1 MYLHSAQGYGS
12 LIPGSEYIRSL
23 VRQGT
28 VSKDAARRLR
38 WMDHYAEHGN
48 ARLTCRYFGISAP
61 TFYRWKNRYDPYDL
75 TTLEE
80 ESRRPHKVQQSRTPR
95 AVESR
100 VLELRGRYPRWGR
113 EKLAVLLEREGIQLS
128 GSTVGRVMA
137 RLRERGLLAE
147 PENVRQAKLARR
159 RRRKPR
165 YAVRKPKGYRVEA
178 PGDLVQ
184 VDTLQVR
191 LVANEVRFQFSAW
204 DMAAK
209 YCAFRAYRRQT
220 STAAADFLHHL
231 KTKFPFRIKAIQID
245 GGSEF
250 MDQFEEA
257 CRRLEIILFANP
269 PGCPEMN
276 GGVERSNRTSREEF
290 YEVEDL
296 ALVMDELNRQLEG
309 WEYTYNYVRP
319 HQTLDYLT
327 PNEYYLRWKKIQ
339 KSQVS
344 LMS

>member
-1 MYLHSAQGYGS
+1 MYPHAAQGYGA

-28 VSKDAARRLR
+28 ISKEAARRLR
-38 WMDHYAEHGN
+38 WMDHYAEHGK

-80 ESRRPHKVQQSRTPR
+80 ESRRPHKVPQSRTPGT
-95 AVESR
+95 AESR
-100 VLELRGRYPRWGR
+100 VLELRNRYPRWGR

-137 RLRERGLLAE
+137 RLRERGLLVE

-184 VDTLQVR
+184 VDTLHVR
-191 LVANEVRFQFSAW
+191 LVANEMRFQFSAW
-204 DMAAK
+204 DMAVK
-209 YCAFRAYRRQT
+209 FCGFRAYRRQT

-231 KTKFPFRIKAIQID
+231 KTKFPFRIKAVQID

-250 MDQFEEA
+250 KDQFEEA
-257 CRRLEIILFANP
+257 CRKLEITLFVNP
-269 PGCPEMN
+269 PRCPEIN
-276 GGVERSNRTSREEF
+276 GGVERANRTSREEF

-296 ALVMDELNRQLEG
+296 ALVTEELNRQLEE
-309 WEYTYNYVRP
+309 WEHTYNCVRP
-319 HQTLDYLT
+319 HQALDYLT
-327 PNEYYLRWKKIQ
+327 PNEYYRQWKKIQ

-344 LMS
+344 RML

>member
-1 MYLHSAQGYGS
+1 
-12 LIPGSEYIRSL
+12 
-23 VRQGT
+23 
-28 VSKDAARRLR
+28 
-38 WMDHYAEHGN
+38 MDHYAEHGN

-80 ESRRPHKVQQSRTPR
+80 ESRRPHKVQQSRTPG
-95 AVESR
+95 AMESR
-100 VLELRGRYPRWGR
+100 VLALRDRYPRWGR

-137 RLRERGLLAE
+137 RLRVRGLLAE

-191 LVANEVRFQFSAW
+191 LVANEMRFQFSAW
-204 DMAAK
+204 DTATK
-209 YCAFRAYRRQT
+209 FGAFRAYRRQT

-231 KTKFPFRIKAIQID
+231 KTKFPFPIKAIQID

-257 CRRLEIILFANP
+257 CRRLEIILFVNLP
-269 PGCPEMN
+269 RCPKMN
-276 GGVERSNRTSREEF
+276 GGVERTNRTSREEF

-296 ALVMDELNRQLEG
+296 ALVMEELNRQLEE

>member
-1 MYLHSAQGYGS
+1 MYLRSTQGYGA

-23 VRQGT
+23 VRQGSI
-28 VSKDAARRLR
+28 SKEAARRLR

-48 ARLTCRYFGISAP
+48 ARLTCGDFGISAP
-61 TFYRWKNRYDPYDL
+61 TFYRWKTRYDPYDL

-80 ESRRPHKVQQSRTPR
+80 ESRRPHKVQQSRTPG
-95 AVESR
+95 AIESR
-100 VLELRGRYPRWGR
+100 VLQLRERYPRWGR

-137 RLRERGLLAE
+137 RLRERGLLVE

-159 RRRKPR
+159 RR
-165 YAVRKPKGYRVEA
+165 RKPKGYRVEA

-209 YCAFRAYRRQT
+209 YCPFRAYRRQT

-257 CRRLEIILFANP
+257 CRGLEITLFANP

-290 YEVEDL
+290 YEVQDL
-296 ALVMDELNRQLEG
+296 ALVTEELNRQLED

-319 HQTLDYLT
+319 HQALDYLT
-327 PNEYYLRWKKIQ
+327 PNEYYLR
-339 KSQVS
+339 
-344 LMS
+344 

>member
-1 MYLHSAQGYGS
+1 MYPHAAQGYGV

-28 VSKDAARRLR
+28 VSKEGARRLR

-48 ARLTCRYFGISAP
+48 ARLTCRYFGISP
-61 TFYRWKNRYDPYDL
+61 QTFYRWKNRYDPYDL

-80 ESRRPHKVQQSRTPR
+80 ESRRPHRVRLRKTPR

-100 VLELRGRYPRWGR
+100 VLELRDRYPRWGR
-113 EKLAVLLEREGIQLS
+113 EKLAVLLEREGIRLS

-137 RLRERGLLAE
+137 RLRERGLLVE

-184 VDTLQVR
+184 VDTLQVW
-191 LVANEVRFQFSAW
+191 LVPKEVRFQFSAW
-204 DMAAK
+204 DMTTK
-209 YCAFRAYRRQT
+209 YGASRAYRRQT

-231 KTKFPFRIKAIQID
+231 KTKFPFPIKAIQID

-257 CRRLEIILFANP
+257 CRSLEIELFVNP
-269 PGCPEMN
+269 PKCPEMN
-276 GGVERSNRTSREEF
+276 GGVERLNRTSREEF

-296 ALVMDELNRQLEG
+296 ALLTAELNRQIEE
-309 WEYTYNYVRP
+309 WEHTYNYIRP
-319 HQTLDYLT
+319 HETLDYLT
-327 PNEYYLRWKKIQ
+327 PNEYYRQWKKIQ

-344 LMS
+344 LML

>member
-1 MYLHSAQGYGS
+1 
-12 LIPGSEYIRSL
+12 
-23 VRQGT
+23 
-28 VSKDAARRLR
+28 
-38 WMDHYAEHGN
+38 
-48 ARLTCRYFGISAP
+48 
-61 TFYRWKNRYDPYDL
+61 
-75 TTLEE
+75 
-80 ESRRPHKVQQSRTPR
+80 
-95 AVESR
+95 
-100 VLELRGRYPRWGR
+100 
-113 EKLAVLLEREGIQLS
+113 
-128 GSTVGRVMA
+128 
-137 RLRERGLLAE
+137 
-147 PENVRQAKLARR
+147 VRQAKLARR

-204 DMAAK
+204 DMTAK